1 MSRLALLI
9 GLVVIVDTAL
19 YAALTPLLPG
29 YVDDLGLSKT
39 GAGVLYGAYGVGVL
53 TGSLPAG
60 VATARFGAKPA
71 TIAGQLLVAAASVG
85 LAFADGAWT
94 LGAARLAQGW
104 GSGFSWAGGLAW
116 LVAATPRERRG
127 TVIGGAIGAAVF
139 GALLGP
145 VVGAAAGLSSVELVF
160 SAVAAANALLVVAA
174 VRVAGVRRQ
183 PQRLARLLDGF
194 RDRRFVGSLWLMTLP
209 ALLFGLLGVLAPLDL
224 AAGGWGVGA
233 IGALFL
239 TAAAV
244 EATVNPLA
252 GRVVDRRGHLPLV
265 RAGLVASIVVSTAL
279 ALADLRFAVAA
290 LVLAAALA
298 YGILLTPA
306 LSLISREAERV
317 GLALGLAYGVMNMAW
332 ATGNILGPAAG
343 GALADA
349 FGDALPYVLAAGAC
363 AATLAAARRVSP
375 PS

>member
-1 MSRLALLI
+1 MGRLALVV
-9 GLVVIVDTAL
+9 GLVVVVDTAL

-39 GAGVLYGAYGVGVL
+39 GAGLLYGAYGIGVL

-60 VATARFGAKPA
+60 VATARLGAKPA
-71 TIAGQLLVAAASVG
+71 MIAGQLLVAAASLG
-85 LAFADGAWT
+85 FAFADGAWT

-127 TVIGGAIGAAVF
+127 AVIGAAIGAAVF

-145 VVGAAAGLSSVELVF
+145 VVGAAAGLAGTELVF
-160 SAVAAANALLVVAA
+160 TVVAAANALLVVAA
-174 VRVAGVRRQ
+174 VRVSGVRRH
-183 PQRLARLLDGF
+183 PQRLARLAHAL

-209 ALLFGLLGVLAPLDL
+209 ALLFGLLGVLAPLEL
-224 AAGGWGVGA
+224 AAAGWGVAA

-239 TAAAV
+239 AAAAL
-244 EATVNPLA
+244 EATVNPVA

-265 RAGLVASIVVSTAL
+265 RTGLAGSIVVSAAL
-279 ALADLRFAVAA
+279 AFADARLVLAA

-298 YGILLTPA
+298 YGVLLTPA
-306 LSLISREAERV
+306 LSLISREGERL

-332 ATGNILGPAAG
+332 AAGNVVGPAAG

-349 FGDALPYVLAAGAC
+349 TGDAVPYVLAAGAC
-363 AATLAAARRVSP
+363 AATLAAARRVRRDP
-375 PS
+375 